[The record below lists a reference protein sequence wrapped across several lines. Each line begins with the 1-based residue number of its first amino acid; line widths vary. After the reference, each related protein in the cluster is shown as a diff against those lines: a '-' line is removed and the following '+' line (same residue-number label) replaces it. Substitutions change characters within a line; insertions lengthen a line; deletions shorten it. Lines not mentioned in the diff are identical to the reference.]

1 MTLTDTHPACDPSPA
16 EMAEAAQLCAGDP
29 RAERDARQ
37 LKALRESEESV
48 LAMQALLLD
57 MARIEAQRQ
66 IVAEDWPDKM
76 PPNNRLP
83 ALGRAHAAVTRMLHQ
98 NIKEENL
105 IDDARLDRL
114 AGVARAVKARRQE
127 KAEREAFHANCVD
140 EHVEDVRD
148 VLEDMIEA
156 EAGEDASR
164 ADELLKGLYSCLD
177 VIAEEDDFTEMPIS
191 QVANRI
197 AKDLGF
203 TPDWK
208 AWARKDWARNERD
221 VEGSPYGPKPR
232 IVQDEDGRYR
242 FSSQKPAA
250 GSTGPP

>member
-1 MTLTDTHPACDPSPA
+1 MTIADSSIAPDPTLA
-16 EMAEAAQLCAGDP
+16 EMAEAAALCAGDP

-57 MARIEAQRQ
+57 MARVEAQRQ
-66 IVAEDWPDKM
+66 IVAEDFPDHA

-83 ALGRAHAAVTRMLHQ
+83 ALGRAHAAVTRMLHK
-98 NIKEENL
+98 NIEEENR

-114 AGVARAVKARRQE
+114 AGVAREVKAQRVE
-127 KAEREAFHANCVD
+127 KAKREAFHAVCVE
-140 EHVEDVRD
+140 EHVEAVRD

-156 EAGEDASR
+156 EAGEDAGR
-164 ADELLKGLYSCLD
+164 ADLMLKGLYGALD
-177 VIAEEDDFTEMPIS
+177 DIRQEEDFTETPIS
-191 QVANRI
+191 QVAGRI

-232 IVQDEDGRYR
+232 IIQDEDGRYR
-242 FSSQKPAA
+242 FSSQKPATRE
-250 GSTGPP
+250 TGPP